1 MGKESRYKFVSS
13 PFFLGLYLIFML
25 VTSFVL
31 SDGQIDFTPAKWI
44 PIFAGVLDTE
54 SISTTISVLSAVA
67 IISFTAFSLYFVNE
81 KIFSCG
87 KSSSSLFLIY
97 LILLLSSPETIFL
110 SGATVAAP
118 LFLWSLYYS
127 MITKE
132 GDKNLFMALFLISLA
147 TLFDF
152 HSVVLIPFILYYS
165 LVTSSF
171 ALRGILVA
179 VGAIL
184 VPYILLFS
192 LRYLMFDDTSLF
204 AELLVTDLLSFS
216 SPYIYLES
224 VAKIVLIIFMV
235 LIITR
240 ALISIFSI
248 INRYKVVKSIGLVR
262 NISLMLV
269 LIGAMLIYRESQG
282 MLTNLLALPLSFIIV
297 EYLSLKSTNRY
308 RRVEFF
314 VLLILIVLNRVAQF
328 V

>member
-25 VTSFVL
+25 VTSFIL
-31 SDGQIDFTPAKWI
+31 SDGQIMFTPAKWI
-44 PIFAGVLDTE
+44 PLFAGVLDTE
-54 SISTTISVLSAVA
+54 SISTTISVLTTIA

-97 LILLLSSPETIFL
+97 LILLLSSPETIFF
-110 SGATVAAP
+110 SGATAAAP

-132 GDKNLFMALFLISLA
+132 GDKNLFMAMFLISLA

-152 HSVVLIPFILYYS
+152 QAVVLIPFILYYS
-165 LVTSSF
+165 LITSSF
-171 ALRGILVA
+171 ALRGVLVA
-179 VGAIL
+179 VGAVL
-184 VPYILLFS
+184 VPYILIFS
-192 LRYLMFDDTSLF
+192 FRYLMFDDTSLF
-204 AELLVTDLLSFS
+204 ADLLLADLLSFS
-216 SPYIYLES
+216 SPYIKLES
-224 VAKIVLIIFMV
+224 VAKIVLVIFMV

-240 ALISIFSI
+240 SLISIFTI
-248 INRYKVVKSIGLVR
+248 ISRYKVVKSIGIVR
-262 NISLMLV
+262 NITLMLV
-269 LIGAMLIYRESQG
+269 LIGTMLIYRESQG

-308 RRVEFF
+308 RRVEFL

>member
-25 VTSFVL
+25 VTSFIL
-31 SDGQIDFTPAKWI
+31 SDGQIDYTPAKWI
-44 PIFAGVLDTE
+44 PLFAGVLDTE
-54 SISTTISVLSAVA
+54 SISTTISVLTAIA

-192 LRYLMFDDTSLF
+192 FRYLMFDDTSLF

-240 ALISIFSI
+240 SLISIFSI
-248 INRYKVVKSIGLVR
+248 ISRYKVVKSIGLVR

-269 LIGAMLIYRESQG
+269 LIGTMLIYRESQG

>member
-1 MGKESRYKFVSS
+1 
-13 PFFLGLYLIFML
+13 
-25 VTSFVL
+25 
-31 SDGQIDFTPAKWI
+31 
-44 PIFAGVLDTE
+44 
-54 SISTTISVLSAVA
+54 
-67 IISFTAFSLYFVNE
+67 
-81 KIFSCG
+81 
-87 KSSSSLFLIY
+87 
-97 LILLLSSPETIFL
+97 
-110 SGATVAAP
+110 
-118 LFLWSLYYS
+118 

-192 LRYLMFDDTSLF
+192 FRYLMFDDTSLF

>member
-25 VTSFVL
+25 VTSFIL

-54 SISTTISVLSAVA
+54 SISTTISVLTAVA

-97 LILLLSSPETIFL
+97 LILLLSSPQTIFL

-192 LRYLMFDDTSLF
+192 FRYLMFDDTSLF

-240 ALISIFSI
+240 SLISIFSI

>member
-31 SDGQIDFTPAKWI
+31 SDGQIDFTPVKWI

-54 SISTTISVLSAVA
+54 SISTTISVLTAVA

-192 LRYLMFDDTSLF
+192 FRYLMFDDTSLF

-240 ALISIFSI
+240 SLISIFSI

>member
-25 VTSFVL
+25 VTSFIL
-31 SDGQIDFTPAKWI
+31 SDGLYNYTATKWI
-44 PIFAGVLDTE
+44 PLFAGLIDTE
-54 SISTTISVLSAVA
+54 SITTTISVLTTIAL
-67 IISFTAFSLYFVNE
+67 ISFTSFSLYYINE

-97 LILLLSSPETIFL
+97 LILLLSNPETIFF

-132 GDKNLFMALFLISLA
+132 GDKNLFMSLFLISLA

-165 LVTSSF
+165 LTTSSF
-171 ALRGILVA
+171 ALRGVLVA

-184 VPYILLFS
+184 VPYILIFS
-192 LRYLMFDDTSLF
+192 FRYLMFDDSALF
-204 AELLVTDLLSFS
+204 ADLLLSDLLSAS
-216 SPYIYLES
+216 SPYLKLES
-224 VAKIVLIIFMV
+224 VAKIVLVLFMV

-240 ALISIFSI
+240 SVISIFTI
-248 INRYKVVKSIGLVR
+248 ISRYKVVKSIGIVR
-262 NISLMLV
+262 NITFMFVLIATMLV
-269 LIGAMLIYRESQG
+269 FRESQG
-282 MLTNLLALPLSFIIV
+282 VLTNLIALPVSFIVV
-297 EYLSLKSTNRY
+297 EYLSLKSTTKY
-308 RRVEFF
+308 RRVEFLI
-314 VLLILIVLNRVAQF
+314 LLIIIVLNRVAEF

>member
-1 MGKESRYKFVSS
+1 
-13 PFFLGLYLIFML
+13 LGLYLIFML
-25 VTSFVL
+25 VTSFIL

-54 SISTTISVLSAVA
+54 SISTTISVLTAVA

-97 LILLLSSPETIFL
+97 LILLLSSPQTIFL

-192 LRYLMFDDTSLF
+192 FRYLMFDDTSLF

-240 ALISIFSI
+240 SLISIFSI